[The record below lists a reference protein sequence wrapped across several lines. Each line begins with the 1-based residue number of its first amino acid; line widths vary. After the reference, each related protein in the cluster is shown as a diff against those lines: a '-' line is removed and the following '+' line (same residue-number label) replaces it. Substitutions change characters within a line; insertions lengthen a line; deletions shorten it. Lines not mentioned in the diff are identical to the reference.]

1 MHLGGIQMNGAIGT
15 IIAIACIIACIW
27 RICSINDSSETT
39 YSSHTASSATSGEYL
54 DYVAPGRSPVSQRS
68 YRFQIKKVG
77 GEYRAYILNSPS
89 YLNSS
94 TDGHSTHRHY
104 DGRYYVCWS
113 TPVRNQSDMV
123 NIARQWADCTQKYIE
138 YGTRF

>member
-1 MHLGGIQMNGAIGT
+1 MNGVIGT
-15 IIAIACIIACIW
+15 VIAIACIITCIW
-27 RICSINDSSETT
+27 RVCSINDSYETT
-39 YSSHTASSATSGEYL
+39 YSGYMTSSATSSEYL

-68 YRFQIKKVG
+68 YRFQIKRVG
-77 GEYRAYILNSPS
+77 GEYRAYILNSPR
-89 YLNSS
+89 YLSRS

-113 TPVRNQSDMV
+113 TPVRSQSDMV

>member
-1 MHLGGIQMNGAIGT
+1 MNGVIGT
-15 IIAIACIIACIW
+15 VIAIACIITCIW
-27 RICSINDSSETT
+27 RVCSINDRNGTT
-39 YSSHTASSATSGEYL
+39 YSGYMTSSATSSEYL
-54 DYVAPGRSPVSQRS
+54 DYVAPGRSPVLQRS
-68 YRFQIKKVG
+68 YRFQIKRVG
-77 GEYRAYILNSPS
+77 GEYRAYILNSPR
-89 YLNSS
+89 YLSRS

-113 TPVRNQSDMV
+113 TPVRSQSDMI

>member
-1 MHLGGIQMNGAIGT
+1 MNLAIGT

-27 RICSINDSSETT
+27 RVCSINDTSTSTRSDNLTSSSTM
-39 YSSHTASSATSGEYL
+39 GEYL
-54 DYVAPGRSPVSQRS
+54 DYVASGQSSKSQRS
-68 YRFQIKKVG
+68 YRFQIKRVG
-77 GEYRAYILNSPS
+77 SEYRAYILSSPS
-89 YLNSS
+89 YLNRP

-113 TPVRNQSDMV
+113 VPVRSQNDMV

-138 YGTRF
+138 FGTRF